1 MLEDLVY
8 PACAYALMVF
18 FKAFQQRNVA
28 HLHYVAA
35 IPSSYALTFT
45 DMFIIAVVAVK
56 AVGAESLWELVPLG
70 FALGTGGW
78 IGSLSAMW
86 VHEKFL
92 TRKSDVQD

>member
-1 MLEDLVY
+1 MLEDLLY
-8 PACAYALMVF
+8 PAGAYALMVF

-28 HLHYVAA
+28 HLHYAAA
-35 IPSSYALTFT
+35 IPTSYALTFT

-70 FALGTGGW
+70 CALGTGGW

-92 TRKSDVQD
+92 TRKP